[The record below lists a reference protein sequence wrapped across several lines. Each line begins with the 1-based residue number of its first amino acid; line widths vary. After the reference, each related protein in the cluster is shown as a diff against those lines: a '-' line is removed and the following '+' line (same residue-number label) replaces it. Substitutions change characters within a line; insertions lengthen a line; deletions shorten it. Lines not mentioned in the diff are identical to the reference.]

1 MSPEPAPPHP
11 LGGDKSVQLLAIRT
25 GIGLVALAAVALTY
39 LFVSWKSSTVG
50 REPRA
55 DAACVETL
63 FEGDRFVTCSFDPAR
78 QTLRLIFEDKSGRP
92 YRSFDNL
99 RHALG
104 GGADKVAF
112 AMNAGMFDAAGRPIG
127 LHVQDGEQRFP
138 LNRASGTGNFYMAPN
153 GVFWLDRHGP
163 HVTPTTSY
171 DQMKPTGVRQATQSG
186 PMLVIDG
193 KLHPAFG
200 HDGTS
205 RYIRNGVGVTRDHRA
220 IFAISR
226 SAVSFGK
233 FARLFRDSLDCPDA
247 LYLDGYVSAL
257 WTPAAGRPQQSHP
270 LGPMILVSNR

>member
-11 LGGDKSVQLLAIRT
+11 LGGDKSVQPLAIRT
-25 GIGLVALAAVALTY
+25 CIGLVAIAAVALIY
-39 LFVSWKSSTVG
+39 LSVSRESSTVG
-50 REPRA
+50 REQRA

-63 FEGDRFVTCSFDPAR
+63 FEGDRFVICSFDPAR
-78 QTLRLIFEDKSGRP
+78 QTLRLILDDKSGRP
-92 YRSFDNL
+92 YRSFGNL

-104 GGADKVAF
+104 SAADKVAF
-112 AMNAGMFDAAGRPIG
+112 AMNAGMFDAAGIPIG
-127 LHVQDGEQRFP
+127 LHVEDGEQRVP
-138 LNRASGTGNFYMAPN
+138 LNRASGAGNFYMVPN

-163 HVTPTTSY
+163 HVTPTTSFH
-171 DQMKPTGVRQATQSG
+171 QKRPAGVRQATQSG

-200 HDGTS
+200 GDGAS

-220 IFAISR
+220 IFVISR

-257 WTPAAGRPQQSHP
+257 WTPAADHPQQSHP